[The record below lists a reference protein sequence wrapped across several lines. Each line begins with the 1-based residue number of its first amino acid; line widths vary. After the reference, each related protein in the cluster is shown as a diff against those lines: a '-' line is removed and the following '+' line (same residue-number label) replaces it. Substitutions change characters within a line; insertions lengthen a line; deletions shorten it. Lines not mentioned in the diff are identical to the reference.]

1 MDQKKRPTLKT
12 IASIAGVSIYT
23 VSRALGGHS
32 DVSEET
38 ASRIRQIA
46 KDICY
51 TPNAYARNLSMRKTN
66 TIGMIVPAI
75 GADTAYNEVIN
86 AATKAAATKGICIQL
101 GCCDRDIELEKAYCH
116 MMCENRVGAL
126 IVVPI
131 SSEVSHIKNICEGLV
146 PLIFFGGKTGLNEE
160 YSITIDYSHSARIAV
175 QHLYELGH
183 RNIALF
189 LYNPNN
195 RTIEMKQDGYLQAMQ
210 SYGLTPAIYTEGS
223 SDDTFSAGFRL
234 TEKLIQNKDLPT
246 AIWCASDLMAFGV
259 TEALKKHGISIP
271 EDISVIGH
279 DNLFFTKTPS
289 ISLTT
294 FSLPK
299 ENMGIHA
306 VNLAL
311 SLMLESDEPVM
322 PNRTFF
328 AELIK
333 RESSGPAAVASPIVN
348 PKTENNEMNTGI
360 IHIL

>member
-32 DVSEET
+32 DVSEQT

-51 TPNAYARNLSMRKTN
+51 TPNAYARNLSTRKTN

-86 AATKAAATKGICIQL
+86 AATKAAAKKGICIQL

-328 AELIK
+328 AELIE
-333 RESSGPAAVASPIVN
+333 RESSGPAPI
-348 PKTENNEMNTGI
+348 NT
-360 IHIL
+360 